1 MGNSRKR
8 SSKRR
13 AHRSRRGRRFVIVVI
28 LCLAVLAAGF
38 SLRACLE
45 QFTMPSVTLTNP
57 DELTIQDRYQGSL
70 IIPKYNLPQNT
81 YEDAKFTT
89 QNSLLHYQDANAA
102 TGVDVSSWQGDIDWK
117 AVKNA
122 GIQFAFL
129 RVGFRGQ
136 TSGGIYLDDRFEANL
151 QGALD
156 AGIPVGVYFYSQ
168 AVTKKE
174 AQEEANFVLSHI
186 RGRKITYPVAYDW
199 EPADPEEVATAS
211 TTAARTNNVS
221 GADVTAFTKVFCE
234 KVRSAG
240 YQTCYY
246 TNKSMGY
253 DTFDLE
259 ALSDYPIWYAEYRD
273 LPSFYYRFA
282 IWQYTNAGR
291 VSGIPEPVDLD
302 ISFQKFT

>member
-1 MGNSRKR
+1 MI
-8 SSKRR
+8 
-13 AHRSRRGRRFVIVVI
+13 AVV
-28 LCLAVLAAGF
+28 LCLAVLATGF

-70 IIPKYNLPQNT
+70 VIPKYNLPQNT
-81 YEDAKFTT
+81 YEDAKFST
-89 QNSLLHYQDANAA
+89 QNGLLRYQDANAA

-117 AVKNA
+117 AVKSA

-136 TSGGIYLDDRFEANL
+136 TSGEIYLDDRFEANL
-151 QGALD
+151 QGALN

-168 AVTKKE
+168 AVTKEE

-186 RGRKITYPVAYDW
+186 KGSQISYPVAYDW
-199 EPADPEEVATAS
+199 EPVDPEEVATAS
-211 TTAARTNNVS
+211 TTAARTNSVS

-234 KVRSAG
+234 KMRNAG

-253 DTFDLE
+253 ATFDLE

-282 IWQYTNAGR
+282 IWQYTNKGQ
-291 VSGIPEPVDLD
+291 VPGIPEPVDLD
-302 ISFQKFT
+302 ISFQKFTES